1 MIYLIKWEICPFAK
15 NFIFGGTMYR
25 IHVVICRGEEN
36 SFLDCKK
43 ELLFFSP
50 LYQHT
55 FRKFEDAAFNLKLD
69 CQIYH
74 AAAFDLDGL
83 SQDVDAD
90 VDDIIIFTT
99 PLAFWVPTAEV
110 EKALTYVMESD
121 LGYATLGSM
130 RNLYATIGSGK
141 MLTDNLTLNSPY
153 DFIQSIGL
161 CGAKCEQKG
170 FCENERGVC
179 ESYDIYLDRVEKYK
193 REYFTNLRRRGI
205 KIENPDSVVI
215 SPDTQIGRDTVILP
229 NTQICAGAKIGTH
242 CVIGP
247 SSVVSGGFI
256 GNDSVI
262 NASQVYGSAIEDEAN
277 IGPYCHIE
285 ATQALHGITVKG
297 YCEVVRSEIGAF
309 TEINTHSMLANCKT
323 GPRVK
328 IGSHV
333 TCANFD
339 GRKDNSVKI
348 SDDAFIGA
356 GSTLVAPLNIG
367 QGAFIAAGSTITDN
381 VPAGAL
387 GIAREYQSN
396 HEGWARRKNKS

>member
-1 MIYLIKWEICPFAK
+1 
-15 NFIFGGTMYR
+15 MYR

-36 SFLDCKK
+36 SFLDYKK

-90 VDDIIIFTT
+90 VDDIIIFST
-99 PLAFWVPTAEV
+99 PLTFLVPTSEV
-110 EKALTYVMESD
+110 EKALTYVIESE

-130 RNLYATIGSGK
+130 RNLCATIGSGK
-141 MLTDNLTLNSPY
+141 MLTDDLTLNSPY
-153 DFIQSIGL
+153 DFIQGIGH

-170 FCENERGVC
+170 FCESERAVC

-193 REYFTNLRRRGI
+193 KEYFANLRKRGI
-205 KIENPDSVVI
+205 RIENPDSVVV
-215 SPDTQIGRDTVILP
+215 SPDTQIGRDTIILP

-247 SSVVSGGFI
+247 SSVVSGGSI

-262 NASQVYGSAIEDEAN
+262 NASQVYGSAIGDEAN
-277 IGPYCHIE
+277 IGPFCHFD
-285 ATQALHGITVKG
+285 ATQALHGIKVRG

-309 TEINTHSMLANCKT
+309 NEVNTHCMLTHCKT

-339 GRKDNSVKI
+339 GRKVQSVKI

-356 GSTLVAPLNIG
+356 GSTLVAPVNIG
-367 QGAFIAAGSTITDN
+367 QGAFVAAGSTITDN

-396 HEGWARRKNKS
+396 HEGWARRKSKS